1 MCGPLTNV
9 LLCNRLKAEKKKW
22 QSLKNQTPPELPPL
36 FPPPPAASSSQE
48 GDSSHQQQ
56 SLQQQQQR
64 QQLPLPDASL
74 LDAEEARM
82 LEFITESTGALS
94 LLGPQTQTQGQ
105 TTTQA
110 QQTQARLRALQET
123 LEFRID
129 RLADGVHKAERR
141 TATAGRQADLV
152 LSLGAARLRERE
164 RREKAAAGTRD
175 MPVMEVLRSLGRI
188 LPEGGG
194 G

>member
-94 LLGPQTQTQGQ
+94 LLGPQTQAQGQ
-105 TTTQA
+105 TTQA

>member
-48 GDSSHQQQ
+48 GGSSHQQQ

-64 QQLPLPDASL
+64 QQLPLPDPSL

-94 LLGPQTQTQGQ
+94 LLGPQTQAQGQ
-105 TTTQA
+105 TTQA